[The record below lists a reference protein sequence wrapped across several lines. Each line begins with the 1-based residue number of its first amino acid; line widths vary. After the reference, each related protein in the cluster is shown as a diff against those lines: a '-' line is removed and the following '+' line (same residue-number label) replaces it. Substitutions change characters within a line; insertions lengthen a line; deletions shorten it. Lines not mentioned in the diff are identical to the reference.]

1 MSASLTTAPA
11 APTPPA
17 GRRRGA
23 GPAAPPRGRR
33 RLTPLWLLLPAAVIL
48 IPLVAYPI
56 YQLGLLSVLD
66 FGQAQASGGVPTRFV
81 GFENYGTILS
91 DQQFW
96 TVLIQTIGFAAFCVV
111 STLAVGAALAV
122 LLTKVGKVTGLVL
135 TTASM
140 AAWAAPAMTGSTVW
154 SFLFDTN
161 LGLVNDTLVKLGLSG
176 FHEYNWFYDRWTAFL
191 IVGAVVV
198 WHSFPFVMVTLY
210 AGIRA
215 IPEEILEAAA
225 LDGAGTWTTFRRIT
239 APMLRPILTIVV
251 IQSVIWDFKVFTQIY
266 VMTTGGGI
274 AGQNLVLNV
283 YAYQK
288 AFASSEY
295 GLGAAIGVIMLLILV
310 IPTVLYIRTLRRTG
324 NEL

>member
-1 MSASLTTAPA
+1 MSTLTTTAPA
-11 APTPPA
+11 APKPPRA
-17 GRRRGA
+17 RRRGA
-23 GPAAPPRGRR
+23 GPGAGPRR
-33 RLTPLWLLLPAAVIL
+33 RRTPLLLLLPAAVIL
-48 IPLVAYPI
+48 VPLVGYPI

-66 FGQAQASGGVPTRFV
+66 FGQAQASGGVPTHFV
-81 GFENYGTILS
+81 GFGNYS
-91 DQQFW
+91 DVLTDPQFW
-96 TVLIQTIGFAAFCVV
+96 SVLVQTVGFAAFCVLT
-111 STLAVGAALAV
+111 TLVVGAALAV
-122 LLTKVGKVTGLVL
+122 LMTRVGVVPRLLL
-135 TTASM
+135 TTAAM

-161 LGLVNDTLVKLGLSG
+161 LGLVNDTLTKLGLSG
-176 FHEYNWFYDRWTAFL
+176 FHEHNWFYDKWSAFA
-191 IVGAVVV
+191 IVGAVVA

-210 AGIRA
+210 AGIKA

-225 LDGAGTWTTFRRIT
+225 LDGAGTWSTFRRVT

-266 VMTTGGGI
+266 VMTAGGGI

-288 AFASSEY
+288 AFASSQY

>member
-1 MSASLTTAPA
+1 MSAPTTTAPA
-11 APTPPA
+11 APPSPS

-23 GPAAPPRGRR
+23 AAAAPPRGRR
-33 RLTPLWLLLPAAVIL
+33 RTPLLLLLPAALVM

-56 YQLGLLSVLD
+56 YQLGLLSVLN
-66 FGQAQASGGVPTRFV
+66 FGQAQASGGVPTSFV
-81 GFENYGTILS
+81 GLGNYRKILS
-91 DQQFW
+91 DGQFW
-96 TVLIQTIGFAAFCVV
+96 SVLSQTLGFAAFCVV
-111 STLAVGAALAV
+111 ATLAVGATLAV
-122 LLTKVGKVTGLVL
+122 LLTRVGRVPRLVL
-135 TTASM
+135 TTAAM

-161 LGLVNDTLVKLGLSG
+161 LGLVNKTLVGIGLDG
-176 FHEYNWFYDRWTAFL
+176 FHEFNWFYDKWTAFL

-215 IPEEILEAAA
+215 IPAEVLEAAA

-266 VMTTGGGI
+266 VMTEGGGI

-288 AFASSEY
+288 AFASSQY
-295 GLGAAIGVIMLLILV
+295 GLGAAIGVIMLLVLV
-310 IPTVLYIRTLRRTG
+310 IPTVLYIRSLRRTG

>member
-1 MSASLTTAPA
+1 MSAPTTTAPA
-11 APTPPA
+11 APASPS
-17 GRRRGA
+17 GRRRGRA
-23 GPAAPPRGRR
+23 PAAPPRGRR
-33 RLTPLWLLLPAAVIL
+33 RPPFLLLLPVAVIL

-56 YQLGLLSVLD
+56 YQLGLLSVLE

-81 GFENYGTILS
+81 GFGNYDRILS
-91 DQQFW
+91 DGQFW
-96 TVLIQTIGFAAFCVV
+96 SVLTQTVGFAAFCVV
-111 STLAVGAALAV
+111 ATLAVGAALAV
-122 LLTKVGKVTGLVL
+122 LLTRVGRVARLWL
-135 TTASM
+135 TTAAM

-161 LGLVNDTLVKLGLSG
+161 LGLVNDTLVRLGLSG
-176 FHEYNWFYDRWTAFL
+176 FHEYNWFYDKWTAFL

-210 AGIRA
+210 AGINA
-215 IPEEILEAAA
+215 IPTEILEAAA
-225 LDGAGTWTTFRRIT
+225 LDGARTWTTFRRIT

-266 VMTTGGGI
+266 VMTEGGGI

-288 AFASSEY
+288 AFASSQY

-310 IPTVLYIRTLRRTG
+310 VPTVLYIRSLRRTG